1 MSHMPSAISHQPL
14 NREMRIRTLPSARAV
29 AQELAS
35 QIATAVARHPRLVL
49 GLPTGRTPI
58 PLYNELARLHASG
71 RIDFAGVVTFN
82 LDEFLGLRGGDP
94 RSYRAFMQ
102 RHLFDHINVPRNGI
116 HFLNGIATDVPR
128 ECMRYERAIARAG
141 GIDLLIL
148 GLGAN
153 GHIGFNE
160 PARALAAL
168 THCTTLRLATRRA
181 NAGLFGGQVDAVPR
195 QALSMGMATILHANR
210 IVLIAT
216 GAGKA
221 ECVARMIEGPVT
233 PHLPASFLQLHTK
246 VEIWLD
252 RAAAGRLA
260 HFQ

>member
-1 MSHMPSAISHQPL
+1 
-14 NREMRIRTLPSARAV
+14 MRIHTLPSVQAV
-29 AQELAS
+29 ARGLAS
-35 QIATAVARHPRLVL
+35 QIATAIARNPRLVL

-58 PLYNELARLHASG
+58 PLYHELARLHAAG
-71 RIDFAGVVTFN
+71 RIDFARVATFN
-82 LDEFLGLRGGDP
+82 LDEFLGLSGADP

-102 RHLFDHINVPRNGI
+102 RHLFDHIDVPRHRI
-116 HFLNGIATDVPR
+116 HFLNGVAADVQR
-128 ECMRYERAIARAG
+128 ECVRYERAIARAG

-181 NAGLFGGQVDAVPR
+181 NAALFGGQVDAVPR
-195 QALSMGMATILHANR
+195 QALSMGMATILHAKR

-233 PHLPASFLQLHTK
+233 PHLPASFLQLHTE

-252 RAAAGRLA
+252 RAAAANLTRPSA
-260 HFQ
+260 VP